1 MGPVN
6 HSSSVLIEWD
16 CDSLVFSIETV
27 PIYILT
33 SNIKLFLLPF
43 ILDNSFYLFKIVT
56 IPVAMR

>member
-6 HSSSVLIEWD
+6 HSSSILIEWD
-16 CDSLVFSIETV
+16 YDSIVFSIETA
-27 PIYILT
+27 PIYIFT

-43 ILDNSFYLFKIVT
+43 ILDNTFYLFKIVT